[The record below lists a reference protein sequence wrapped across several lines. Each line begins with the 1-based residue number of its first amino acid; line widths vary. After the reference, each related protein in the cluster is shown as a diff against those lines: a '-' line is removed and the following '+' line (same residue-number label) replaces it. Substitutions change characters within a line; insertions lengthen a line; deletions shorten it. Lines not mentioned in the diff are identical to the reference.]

1 MSADAG
7 QAARLE
13 ATAREITAG
22 HIPEGVT
29 FRTRDGTE
37 IEGPA
42 PMPELDYGP
51 PEAGVDKN

>member
-51 PEAGVDKN
+51 PEAGG